1 MSHETKP
8 AYNTILQH
16 WYDKNTNIKN
26 QPPPREP
33 MVLEKTIKNNG
44 KQRLNRND
52 KIPCKQRNREKK
64 NEMGNNNK
72 QDNNKL
78 LTQLRKKTQ
87 IEQHST

>member
-1 MSHETKP
+1 
-8 AYNTILQH
+8 
-16 WYDKNTNIKN
+16 
-26 QPPPREP
+26 
-33 MVLEKTIKNNG
+33 MVLEKQSKTTE

-52 KIPCKQRNREKK
+52 KISCKQRNREKK

>member
-16 WYDKNTNIKN
+16 WYDKNTNIKKN

-33 MVLEKTIKNNG
+33 MVLEKQSKTTE

-52 KIPCKQRNREKK
+52 KISCKQRNREKK
-64 NEMGNNNK
+64 MTWGTTTNK
-72 QDNNKL
+72 TIINY
-78 LTQLRKKTQ
+78 
-87 IEQHST
+87 